1 MHRAVRPL
9 IFAALLLAPALA
21 AGEALPPPPEPPATS
36 PDSNDKQAEKKNGN
50 GEEKKDD
57 KDKDDKEK
65 KDDEDTTPKW
75 LSAHGQSTVV
85 TQGYGHFNSPY
96 TGPLSLKIPGTAPF
110 TRYPT
115 TATADLFL
123 AAQPWAGTLFV
134 FNPEMAGGTGISQ
147 TNGIAGFPNG
157 EATRVGAIEP
167 TPFFARVYLQQTFGL
182 GGEQETVADGPN
194 QVAGTRDV
202 NRITVRL
209 GKMAAGDILDDNT
222 YSHDPRVSFMNWGLM
237 YNGAWDYPAN
247 VRGYT
252 YGGTIELNQKWWALR
267 YGIFQE
273 PAIANGA
280 PMDPHILR
288 ANGQVLEFEDRY
300 LLGDRPG
307 KLRLLAYLNNAH
319 MGSYRE
325 ALAEMPVGPDI
336 TLSRAYRIKYGF
348 GLNWE
353 QELSDDV
360 GVFGRLGWNDG
371 QTESWA
377 FTEIDSTA
385 SLGVLIKGCSWCR
398 PGDRLGLALLANGLS
413 NAHKDYLAA
422 GGLGFIIGDGR
433 LRYGPEEIV
442 ELFYN
447 IEFRKGIYTTVD
459 FQAVNNPGYNRDR
472 GPVGILGVRVH
483 FEY

>member
-1 MHRAVRPL
+1 MGRAARPL
-9 IFAALLLAPALA
+9 LLAALLLAPALA
-21 AGEALPPPPEPPATS
+21 AGQAPVPPAAS
-36 PDSNDKQAEKKNGN
+36 PDSNDKQTEKKNGN
-50 GEEKKDD
+50 GDEKKDD
-57 KDKDDKEK
+57 AKKVETEK
-65 KDDEDTTPKW
+65 KDDDATPTW
-75 LSAHGQSTVV
+75 YSAHGQSTVV
-85 TQGYGHFNSPY
+85 TQGYGHFNAPY
-96 TGPLSLKIPGTAPF
+96 SGPLSLQIPGTAPF

-123 AAQPWAGTLFV
+123 AAQPWANTLFV

-167 TPFFARVYLQQTFGL
+167 TPFFARVYLQQTLGL
-182 GGEQETVADGPN
+182 GGEQEDVADGPN
-194 QVAGTRDV
+194 QVAGKRDI

-209 GKMAAGDILDDNT
+209 GKMAAGDVIDDNT

-252 YGGTIELNQKWWALR
+252 YGGTFELNQKWWALR
-267 YGIFQE
+267 YGIFQV

-280 PMDPHILR
+280 PMDPLILK
-288 ANGQVLEFEDRY
+288 AHGQVLEFEDRY
-300 LLGDRPG
+300 ELGDRPG
-307 KLRLLAYLNNAH
+307 KLRLLAYMNTAH
-319 MGSYRE
+319 MGSYRQ
-325 ALAEMPVGPDI
+325 ALAEMPVNPDI
-336 TLSRAYRIKYGF
+336 TLTREYRIKYGF

-353 QELSDDV
+353 QEVTADV
-360 GVFGRLGWNDG
+360 GVFSRLGWNDG

-385 SLGVLIKGCSWCR
+385 SVGVLIKGRSWCR
-398 PGDRLGLALLANGLS
+398 PADRLGLALLANGLS
-413 NAHKDYLAA
+413 SAHKDYLAA

-442 ELFYN
+442 ELFYDLAL
-447 IEFRKGIYTTVD
+447 RKGINATVD
-459 FQAVNNPGYNRDR
+459 LQAVNNPGYNRDR
-472 GPVGILGVRVH
+472 GPVGIFGVRVH